1 MRGGRNN
8 VLAGMLVLGA
18 IVAAVAIV
26 VLLGGYAERLN
37 TRNYRVSFKI
47 NEGVSGLEAGSRVM
61 LGGRPI
67 GTVTEL
73 KFDVDDRGYAEVV
86 EVAIAIRDDIRLREG
101 AVAFLVSPLLGGS
114 GQINFRSAGKEQ
126 GRELSETDVIEG
138 SISAP
143 GLLSAAGYGDDQKA
157 QLQSILERADSVS
170 LKLDMFM
177 DTALWLAEDI
187 EVHWPNWA
195 DRADLVMKNLDE
207 TVAAG
212 PATVENFN
220 ARVKDFREAV
230 NVARGI
236 MEENR
241 EDVRCSVEN
250 LRAATE
256 DVESFTDR
264 LDGEF
269 SILARSILL
278 SGQNGLDEAR
288 GAVRSVQGWID
299 EQTPNVRRSFANF
312 RLMSDQLSATL
323 QEVRRSPWR
332 LLYRPDRRESDF
344 ELMYDS
350 ARAYAEAVSDLR
362 SAGETLKQ
370 VSGSGKGDPARVEE
384 LVADL
389 ERTFERF
396 QQVEEE
402 FLRQL
407 RLQAG
412 KAEPESP

>member
-1 MRGGRNN
+1 
-8 VLAGMLVLGA
+8 
-18 IVAAVAIV
+18 
-26 VLLGGYAERLN
+26 
-37 TRNYRVSFKI
+37 
-47 NEGVSGLEAGSRVM
+47 M